1 MNIQSYSE
9 CAPCITESKGIRNP
23 SIRERL
29 EDQKSS
35 LTSQLNRVNEAI
47 AALDAAP
54 VTARVLE
61 LISKVMSI

>member
-1 MNIQSYSE
+1 MNLNTYGSDPCEI
-9 CAPCITESKGIRNP
+9 APKGIRNP

-35 LTSQLNRVNEAI
+35 LTAQLSRVNEAI

-54 VTARVLE
+54 ETARVLE
-61 LISKVMSI
+61 LISKV

>member
-1 MNIQSYSE
+1 MNLNTYGSD
-9 CAPCITESKGIRNP
+9 PCCEVSPKGIRNP

-35 LTSQLNRVNEAI
+35 LTAQLSRVNEAI

-54 VTARVLE
+54 ETARVLE
-61 LISKVMSI
+61 LISKV

>member
-1 MNIQSYSE
+1 MNISE
-9 CAPCITESKGIRNP
+9 NPYPVDCGSISLCRNP

-35 LTSQLNRVNEAI
+35 LTAQLSRVNEAI

-54 VTARVLE
+54 ETARVLE
-61 LISKVMSI
+61 LISKV

>member
-1 MNIQSYSE
+1 MNIQSYNE
-9 CAPCITESKGIRNP
+9 CAPCTLETKGVRNP

-54 VTARVLE
+54 ETARVLE
-61 LISKVMSI
+61 LISKV